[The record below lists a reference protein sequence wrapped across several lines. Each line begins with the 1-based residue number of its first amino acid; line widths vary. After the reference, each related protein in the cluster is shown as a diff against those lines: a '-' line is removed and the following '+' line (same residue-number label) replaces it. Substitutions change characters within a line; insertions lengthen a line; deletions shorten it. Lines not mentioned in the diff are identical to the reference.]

1 MDSYGLLKSD
11 VIISHATQASSED
24 GYLMSSKDVWVSTTP
39 ESEGQMALGIPLTF
53 REDIKA
59 CLGVDCHF
67 IGPSDLPAQM
77 RLALQLA
84 RQDRNQKV
92 LDDDKYP
99 HVNVGSSLEVYNMGT
114 IVGARAVKME
124 NQIGSLAEGKK
135 ADVIIY
141 NAMSP
146 TMVCAAQHDPVTAIV
161 RHSTIRDVDTVI
173 ADGVVRKRDGKLLPI
188 ETKAAEP
195 AFTAPIEKDVIE
207 WKDVAEALMTSREK
221 VAARIDKLDMS
232 IGEKGVLKAFKID
245 ENKLV
250 R

>member
-1 MDSYGLLKSD
+1 M
-11 VIISHATQASSED
+11 T
-24 GYLMSSKDVWVSTTP
+24 SKDVWVSATP
-39 ESEGQMALGIPLTF
+39 ESEGQMALGLPLTF
-53 REDIKA
+53 REDVKA

-84 RQDRNQKV
+84 RQDHNQKV

-99 HVNVGSSLEVYNMGT
+99 HVNVGSSLQVYNLGT

-124 NQIGSLAEGKK
+124 DQIGSLVVGKK
-135 ADVIIY
+135 ADIVIY
-141 NAMSP
+141 DAVSP

-173 ADGVVRKRDGKLLPI
+173 VDGVVRKKDGKLLPI
-188 ETKAAEP
+188 ETKIEESE
-195 AFTAPIEKDVIE
+195 FTAPIEKDVIE
-207 WKDVAEALMTSREK
+207 WKDVAEALMRSREK

-232 IGEKGVLKAFKID
+232 IGEKGIMKAFKID
-245 ENKLV
+245 ESKLI